1 MNAKRWMIAC
11 LAVGLATAAVA
22 EQGQAIVSVA
32 GDVKL
37 ERRAGDESWL
47 YATPEQAQWLKDA
60 RFGLFVHWG
69 PISQRGN
76 DLSWS
81 RKGGRRWGKIKVPD
95 HGFIPMEEYDALYKT
110 FNPTEFNPRAWVKMM
125 QDVGQKYI
133 VFTAK
138 HHDGFCMFDSAYTD
152 YDIMSTPYGR
162 DILKELTDACHEAG
176 IRVGIYYSPTDWYH
190 PDFRTENHD
199 RYLEYY
205 FDQMEELVTKYAPV
219 DVIWWDAFGFHG
231 EAELIKS
238 KEMTKMLRGL
248 QPGILLNNRAAI
260 RGDFDTPEQ
269 LVGRFQKERPWETCM
284 TINDQW
290 GYRPNNPPKSKKVL
304 VETLVRCAGGNGNFL
319 LNLGPMA
326 NGLFDPMHENRLRE
340 VGDWSK
346 KYGVSVF
353 DTQGGPYMPGVYGA
367 TTYRGD
373 TIYIHMMDWGEE
385 AEVTFPPLPF
395 KILSHRVLT
404 GGEAEV
410 KQSAEGVFV
419 SMKDNLDP
427 LDTIIELK
435 IDGDAA
441 TMEPIK
447 VPYNSGSLALNKPA
461 SASSIIFNNP
471 KHHGPQFALD
481 DDVDTLWRTDTM
493 AVKDVTF
500 GVDLEEPTL
509 INRIAIRDAHKRTRR
524 FALQYEE
531 DGEWVT
537 FYEKNGTIGH
547 HFDELFEP
555 FTAQKIR
562 LFIYEAIAGPQ
573 LAEFHV
579 FYNPDKERDPLTHRY
594 IFNRNADDVAG
605 ASSAIVSTD
614 QTYTEAPV
622 YSDDVPVNC
631 VEGAPEKS
639 IRLGQSYGTKKSG
652 LFLPGGAET
661 ALSSSGS
668 LSVWVKADALNG
680 GSYLLFAPTPGML
693 MNFPDRKQM
702 VFAMG
707 KGENKKKVA
716 APLAVGKWHL
726 VTATWNVLK
735 GTAAFYIDGQRKG
748 SVEGLESS
756 IRMAE
761 NIRLGNYDDP
771 CADRAANMV
780 NQFDGTLYDLQFY
793 NRTLSS
799 DEVQQLYKKPGS
811 VARQVQHGS
820 QGAIPSRR

>member
-1 MNAKRWMIAC
+1 MKITKYIFGCVAA
-11 LAVGLATAAVA
+11 GLFSTAVA
-22 EQGQAIVSVA
+22 EKGQAIVSVA
-32 GDVKL
+32 GDVQL
-37 ERRAGDESWL
+37 EKSAGDEPWL

-81 RKGGRRWGKIKVPD
+81 RKGGRRWGKIKAPD
-95 HGFIPMEEYDALYKT
+95 NGFIPMDEYDALYET
-110 FNPTEFNPRAWVKMM
+110 FNPTDFDPKEWVQMM

-138 HHDGFCMFDSAYTD
+138 HHDGFCMFDSEFTD

-176 IRVGIYYSPTDWYH
+176 IRVGIYYSPTDWHH

-205 FDQMEELVTKYAPV
+205 FNQMEELVTKYAPV

-319 LNLGPMA
+319 LNLGPMS

-340 VGDWSK
+340 VGDWNT

-367 TTYRGD
+367 STYRGD

-385 AEVTFPPLPF
+385 AQVTFPPLPF
-395 KILSHRVLT
+395 KILGSRVLT
-404 GGEAEV
+404 GGDAQV
-410 KQSAEGVFV
+410 KQTAEGVFV
-419 SMKDNLDP
+419 SMQEGRDP
-427 LDTIIELK
+427 IDTIIELK

-447 VPYNSGSLALNKPA
+447 VPYHSGSLALNKPA
-461 SASSIIFNNP
+461 SASSVIFNNL

-481 DDVDTLWRTDTM
+481 DDVDTMWRTDTM

-500 GVDLEEPTL
+500 EIDLEEPTL
-509 INRIAIRDAHKRTRR
+509 INRIAIRDAHKRTRH
-524 FALQYEE
+524 FSLQYKQ
-531 DGEWVT
+531 DGNWVT
-537 FYEKNGTIGH
+537 FYEKKGMIGH
-547 HFDELFEP
+547 HFDEVFEP
-555 FTAQKIR
+555 LTARKVR
-562 LFIYEAIAGPQ
+562 LYIHEAIAGPQ
-573 LAEFHV
+573 LAEFHI
-579 FYNPDKERDPLTHRY
+579 FYSPEKVRDSLVHRY
-594 IFNRNADDVAG
+594 SFNAHADDVVGTSAG
-605 ASSAIVSTD
+605 IPSTA
-614 QTYTEAPV
+614 QAYTEAPV
-622 YSDDVPVNC
+622 YSDDVPANRVA
-631 VEGAPEKS
+631 GAPAKS
-639 IRLGQSYGTKKSG
+639 IRLGESYGTKKSG
-652 LFLPGGAET
+652 LFLPGGTET
-661 ALSSSGS
+661 VLSSSGS
-668 LSVWVKADALNG
+668 LSVWVKADAMSG
-680 GSYLLFAPTPGML
+680 GNYLLFAPTPGML
-693 MNFPDRKQM
+693 INFPDAEQIT
-702 VFAMG
+702 FAIG
-707 KGENKKKVA
+707 NGENKKA
-716 APLAVGKWHL
+716 LSAPFTAGEWHL
-726 VTATWNVLK
+726 VTATWDVLK
-735 GTAAFYIDGQRKG
+735 GTTAFYVDGQLKG
-748 SVEGLESS
+748 SAIGLDPAT
-756 IRMAE
+756 RMAE
-761 NIRLGNYDDP
+761 DIRVGQYDDP
-771 CADRAANMV
+771 RADRESNMI

-793 NRTLSS
+793 GRVLNL
-799 DEVQQLYKKPGS
+799 DEVQALYKQPGS
-811 VARQVQHGS
+811 VIR
-820 QGAIPSRR
+820 